1 MTQPNLIAASEGRIV
16 HVHTPGVTHCQP
28 AVVVNAWGSG
38 LSTLNLVVFR
48 DGSNDAAIPGV
59 EEPGALTSWATS
71 VPYSDERN
79 SGTRTWHWPER
90 V

>member
-16 HVHTPGVTHCQP
+16 HVHTPGVAHCQP
-28 AVVVNAWGSG
+28 AHVVRAWGDG
-38 LSTLNLVVFR
+38 LGALNLVVVR
-48 DGSNDAAIPGV
+48 DGSNDASYGG

-71 VPYSDERN
+71 VPYSDERTDN
-79 SGTRTWHWPER
+79 RTWHWPER